1 MNKQYWHTANQHLCA
16 KIITELHYEERL
28 NPIPAG
34 AGWVLS
40 TDTPG
45 REWRFH
51 ADITVWGMLN
61 IDESS
66 LHCSDLSQ
74 PLAAQLLIDVQAA
87 LEISDIN
94 LANLLEEV
102 QQTLYSDMQRLG
114 QLEKVTAGDMA
125 MMPETLR
132 QRYIDSHPK
141 AIANKGRLGWGADDL
156 QRYSPESGHPF
167 KLRWLA
173 VRKSLCQSGI
183 AAGLDY
189 QQLLDNVLETAGDI
203 LQRSLGDQAAHFWL
217 IAVHPWQYQRFL
229 TGQYAAL
236 FADGDLIDLGEHGP
250 DWLAQQSIRTLSAED
265 QTIRYDA
272 KTALSILNTSSYRGI
287 PGKFIVQGPE
297 LSAWLAH
304 TAAADPTL
312 AKHGLKVQQ
321 EVAGFYCAHPFQ
333 AQIEQGPYRYDEMLG
348 CIWRERAEAVV
359 RDTQRPMTM
368 AALMQTDQSGAPL
381 IGALID
387 ASGLSATEWLTK
399 LFNHVVVP
407 LYHLMCKY
415 GVALVA
421 HGQNITL
428 ILEDNQPAGCII
440 KDFHGDL
447 RLVDQ
452 PYPELD
458 SLSQDIRDTLTRL
471 PAKYLVH
478 DLLTGHF
485 VTVLR
490 FISPHLIK
498 LGVSE
503 REFYQLLRQTL
514 IRYQQQHPELAER
527 YTQFNLLSPTIDKIC
542 INRVRFRIGYGDSN
556 ERPLPDIG
564 QPIPNPLN
572 Q

>member
-1 MNKQYWHTANQHLCA
+1 MNKQYWISANQHLCA

-28 NPIPAG
+28 NPVAAG
-34 AGWVLS
+34 TGWILA
-40 TDTPG
+40 TAN
-45 REWRFH
+45 REWRFN
-51 ADITVWGMLN
+51 ADVTVWGMLN
-61 IDESS
+61 IDEAS

-74 PLAAQLLIDVQAA
+74 PLAAQLLLDVQAD
-87 LEISDIN
+87 LEINDIN

-102 QQTLYSDMQRLG
+102 QQTLYSDMRRLT
-114 QLEKVTAGDMA
+114 QLQHVTASDMA
-125 MMPETLR
+125 QMPETLR

-156 QRYSPESGHPF
+156 QRYAPESGAAF

-189 QQLLDNVLETAGDI
+189 QQLLENVLEADTLSA
-203 LQRSLGDQAAHFWL
+203 LQHSLGKQAQDFWL

-265 QTIRYDA
+265 TAVRYDA

-297 LSAWLAH
+297 LSAWLAK
-304 TAAADPTL
+304 TAASDPIL
-312 AKHGLKVQQ
+312 AQHGLKVQQ
-321 EVAGFYCAHPFQ
+321 EVAGFYCTHPFQ
-333 AQIEQGPYRYDEMLG
+333 AQIKQGPYRYDEMLG

-359 RDTQRPMTM
+359 GASQRPMTM
-368 AALMQTDQSGAPL
+368 AALMQTDQNATPL

-387 ASGLSATEWLTK
+387 ASELSAKAWLAK

-452 PYPELD
+452 AYPELD
-458 SLSQDIRDTLTRL
+458 TLNADIRNTLTRL
-471 PAKYLVH
+471 PPKYLVH

-490 FISPHLIK
+490 FISPHLIS
-498 LGVSE
+498 LGVTE
-503 REFYQLLRQTL
+503 QEFYQLLRQTL
-514 IRYQQQHPELAER
+514 TDYQQQHPDLAER
-527 YTQFNLLSPTIDKIC
+527 YAQFDLLSPTIDKIC

-572 Q
+572 L